1 MLQGL
6 ATAKHVEVVQERAR
20 ALTNVQLDD
29 DGSQALE
36 KVTVNETR
44 DVVKYFYWWQLR
56 VVARKQHEVAM
67 QRELGEHIQERSLA
81 HKYLVDAKRRVEE
94 TFLNPVLEPRE
105 CFSGIELTTR
115 NVSSGGDCATI
126 QRLQAFPRDEG
137 FSTPRRAIQTEAP
150 LFTCELQ
157 SQLDDV
163 RFSFSED
170 SDGWQEVWGFS
181 GFLVE
186 EDTILLLSGQ
196 LAVKDSEDLT
206 FTSGAFHDTLWEQP
220 SRGLV
225 QSLTGHIHQRVFRQL
240 HLLFRR

>member
-1 MLQGL
+1 MRRQFRE
-6 ATAKHVEVVQERAR
+6 HV
-20 ALTNVQLDD
+20 
-29 DGSQALE
+29 
-36 KVTVNETR
+36 
-44 DVVKYFYWWQLR
+44 
-56 VVARKQHEVAM
+56 
-67 QRELGEHIQERSLA
+67 QERSLA
-81 HKYLVDAKRRVEE
+81 HEYLVDAKRRVEE

-126 QRLQAFPRDEG
+126 ALLQAFPRDEG
-137 FSTPRRAIQTEAP
+137 LSTPRRAIQTEAP

-196 LAVKDSEDLT
+196 LAVENSEDLT
-206 FTSGAFHDTLWEQP
+206 FTSGAFHNSFCREEP
-220 SRGLV
+220 PHGLV
-225 QSLTGHIHQRVFRQL
+225 QRLTGHIHQGLFRQV